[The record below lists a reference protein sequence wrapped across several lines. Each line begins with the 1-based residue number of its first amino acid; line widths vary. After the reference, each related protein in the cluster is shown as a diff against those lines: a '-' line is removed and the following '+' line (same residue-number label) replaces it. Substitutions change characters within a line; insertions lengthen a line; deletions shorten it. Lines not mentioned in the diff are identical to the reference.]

1 MYRIHRLTCCF
12 HCFRVSLS
20 EVEGTTR
27 KNICALRKRRKVIL
41 LDLLSVD
48 MNTGYEFLIHGM

>member
-1 MYRIHRLTCCF
+1 MYRIHWLICCF

-20 EVEGTTR
+20 EVEGTTG

-48 MNTGYEFLIHGM
+48 MNTGY

>member
-1 MYRIHRLTCCF
+1 MYRIHRLIHCF

-27 KNICALRKRRKVIL
+27 KNICVLRERGKVIL

-48 MNTGYEFLIHGM
+48 MNMSY